1 MFPDTVSETLPEI
14 VQSQAALLSPEERT
28 ALFLQYSTKAQSVW
42 LVKGEEGFVMFEN
55 DGAVVLPV
63 WPHKDLIN
71 TWEVA
76 AHTTLTAEK
85 VALDTF
91 METWLPG
98 MAANNTHVCVFPL
111 TSDDAGI
118 IMTASELADSL
129 QEETK

>member
-1 MFPDTVSETLPEI
+1 
-14 VQSQAALLSPEERT
+14 
-28 ALFLQYSTKAQSVW
+28 
-42 LVKGEEGFVMFEN
+42 MFEN